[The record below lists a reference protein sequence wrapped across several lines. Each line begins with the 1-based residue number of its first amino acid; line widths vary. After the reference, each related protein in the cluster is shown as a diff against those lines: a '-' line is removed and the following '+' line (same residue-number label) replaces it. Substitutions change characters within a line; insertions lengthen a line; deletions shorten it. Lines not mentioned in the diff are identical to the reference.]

1 MVLAKKFGMTFL
13 CIKDFTKMPL
23 KRAKENTVG
32 LMEIDSLGNG
42 IKTSSR
48 EKDYFTGIII
58 ECT

>member
-1 MVLAKKFGMTFL
+1 MTFL